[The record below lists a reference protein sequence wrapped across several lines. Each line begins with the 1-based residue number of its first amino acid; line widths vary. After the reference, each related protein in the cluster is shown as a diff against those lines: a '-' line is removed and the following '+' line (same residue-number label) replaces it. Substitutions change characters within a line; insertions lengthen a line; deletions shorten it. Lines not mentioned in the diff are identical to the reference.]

1 MFCQVLTLLARRR
14 LPELA
19 SHFDTIDFSV
29 DMVSERSM
37 AADTGAVVVGG
48 ISFRYMNLVFPIPFL
63 PTSTK
68 MTHVGAG
75 LRPTEVP

>member
-1 MFCQVLTLLARRR
+1 MSLVVSLFCQVLTLLARRR

-48 ISFRYMNLVFPIPFL
+48 IKLSLHELSVPHSL
-63 PTSTK
+63 P
-68 MTHVGAG
+68 AD
-75 LRPTEVP
+75 